1 MKKIIKHIGLFI
13 LAILGLFMGVVVLII
28 FSGLSSENK
37 ESIGNNSESIIL
49 EYEGKGRIPTFEEQ
63 EPIFKD
69 TMEEAL
75 IAAENYYFKDYPYM
89 SKVDNII
96 KTFENDEYA
105 ALFYQSVKNSKT
117 DGFVASKF
125 KIRVFDG
132 KKQYAVILVLPVE
145 SGGKQVSNE
154 LDAIRD
160 MAVFFDYF
168 GEFGISNESRF
179 IFGSIQS
186 DKVKTLKIEGQMPT
200 EVIEYFSSGKKEY
213 FWYYENLISDK
224 PSTELHIEVEE

>member
-49 EYEGKGRIPTFEEQ
+49 EYERKGRIPTFEEQ

-75 IAAENYYFKDYPYM
+75 IAVENYYFKDYPYM

-224 PSTELHIEVEE
+224 PSTELHIEVGE